1 MTPQDTAFKKSGS
14 SASEWDLNVDW
25 VSASEW
31 DLNVDWV
38 ESGKRLEVKPL
49 PQDSAAGESVVL
61 FAELAGKILGL
72 FDRVSGL
79 AEVRDEP
86 EGVHVKSLLSDYL
99 ERLKERLT
107 EKTGSSASPVI
118 REIDYDSRVH
128 FGLSKASVRELW
140 DNEEDEF
147 WNDV

>member
-1 MTPQDTAFKKSGS
+1 MTPQDTAFKKSVS
-14 SASEWDLNVDW
+14 SASEWVK
-25 VSASEW
+25 
-31 DLNVDWV
+31 VDWV
-38 ESGKRLEVKPL
+38 ESEKRLEVRPL
-49 PQDSAAGESVVL
+49 PRDSAASESVIL
-61 FAELAGKILGL
+61 FAELAGKLLGL

-79 AEVRDEP
+79 AEVRDDP

-99 ERLKERLT
+99 DRLKERLT
-107 EKTGSSASPVI
+107 EKTGSSGSPVI